1 MKYFLFTL
9 LFYFSSCFYVSL
21 LSQEDDPNRY
31 TNEHLRNLGIT
42 PQWKVKSV
50 EKFIYHYD
58 TKNGKEVKIF
68 PKNAK
73 VERMPVHSRY
83 IFDKKGNIIE
93 FYNYYTDGKLLQK
106 IFYQY
111 NVDNLL
117 TKADEYKYED
127 ENNPQHTEE
136 EIFYEGKVMI
146 SKKYKIDGNLFE
158 IRMLFDK
165 NKRKKAIS
173 EYRNNTLINK
183 NKYSYNSKGNITYEK
198 NKSISLLGDEAY
210 DTWYTYTK
218 DGTLLAEKKE
228 CYSMFCFYTTYQ
240 YLSNDEVYEETTYT
254 TPLSDEKDVSN
265 KKTRYYIY
273 DSKGA
278 IVEIQTYKGEDFRS
292 YHCMENDKEVET
304 YSYFLEGEVIKTLF
318 SYNKDNQL
326 IKEENF
332 NLLTGDFTSGT
343 YYTYDEKGNLLQI
356 DDGQIPSPN
365 RTIYHYDK
373 FNNCTQEIWYKNNKP
388 AAIVERIFTYYE

>member
-1 MKYFLFTL
+1 MKHFIFTL
-9 LFYFSSCFYVSL
+9 LLSFYSIFIL
-21 LSQEDDPNRY
+21 AQEDDPNRY
-31 TNEHLRNLGIT
+31 REEHLRNLGIT
-42 PQWKVKSV
+42 PQGKVKAV
-50 EKFIYHYD
+50 EKFIYHYEN
-58 TKNGKEVKIF
+58 KNGKEAKIF

-93 FYNYYTDGKLLQK
+93 FYNYYTDGKLFHK

-111 NVDNLL
+111 NADNLL
-117 TKADEYKYED
+117 TKADEYKYIE

-146 SKKYKIDGNLFE
+146 SKKYKINGNLFE

-198 NKSISLLGDEAY
+198 NKSMSLLGDEAY

-218 DGTLLAEKKE
+218 EGTLLAEKKE
-228 CYSMFCFYTTYQ
+228 CYAIFCFYTTYK
-240 YLSNDEVYEETTYT
+240 YLANNEVYEETTYT
-254 TPLSDEKDVSN
+254 TPLHDEKDISDRR
-265 KKTRYYIY
+265 TRYYIY

-318 SYNKDNQL
+318 SYDKDNQL
-326 IKEENF
+326 IKKENF

-373 FNNCTQEIWYKNNKP
+373 FNNCTEEIWYKNNKP
-388 AAIVERIFTYYE
+388 AAIVERIFTYYQ

>member
-1 MKYFLFTL
+1 
-9 LFYFSSCFYVSL
+9 
-21 LSQEDDPNRY
+21 
-31 TNEHLRNLGIT
+31 
-42 PQWKVKSV
+42 
-50 EKFIYHYD
+50 
-58 TKNGKEVKIF
+58 
-68 PKNAK
+68 
-73 VERMPVHSRY
+73 MPVHSRY

-93 FYNYYTDGKLLQK
+93 FYNYYTDGKLFQK

-111 NVDNLL
+111 NTDNLL
-117 TKADEYKYED
+117 TKADEYKNKE
-127 ENNPQHTEE
+127 ENNPEHIEE

-158 IRMLFDK
+158 IRMLFNK

-183 NKYSYNSKGNITYEK
+183 NRYSYNSKGNITYEK
-198 NKSISLLGDEAY
+198 NKSTSLLGDEAY

-218 DGTLLAEKKE
+218 EGTLLAEKKE
-228 CYSMFCFYTTYQ
+228 CYLMFCFYTTYQ
-240 YLSNDEVYEETTYT
+240 YLANNEVYEETTYT
-254 TPLSDEKDVSN
+254 TPLHDEKDISN
-265 KKTRYYIY
+265 KRTRYYIY

-278 IVEIQTYKGEDFRS
+278 IVEIQTYKGEVFRS
-292 YHCMENDKEVET
+292 YHCMENEKEVES

-373 FNNCTQEIWYKNNKP
+373 FNNCTEEIWYKNNKP
-388 AAIVERIFTYYE
+388 AAIVERIFTYYQ

>member
-9 LFYFSSCFYVSL
+9 LSYFSSCFYVSL

-42 PQWKVKSV
+42 PQGKVKSV

-93 FYNYYTDGKLLQK
+93 FYNYYTDGKLFQK

-111 NVDNLL
+111 NADNLL
-117 TKADEYKYED
+117 TKADEYKYIE

-136 EIFYEGKVMI
+136 EIFYEGKEII

-198 NKSISLLGDEAY
+198 NKSMSLLGDEAY

-218 DGTLLAEKKE
+218 EGTLLAEKKE
-228 CYSMFCFYTTYQ
+228 CYSIFCFYTTYQ
-240 YLSNDEVYEETTYT
+240 YLANNEVYEETTYT
-254 TPLSDEKDVSN
+254 TPLHDEKDISD
-265 KKTRYYIY
+265 KRRRYYIY

-304 YSYFLEGEVIKTLF
+304 YSYFLEGEVIKTIF
-318 SYNKDNQL
+318 SYNKDYQL
-326 IKEENF
+326 IKKENF
-332 NLLTGDFTSGT
+332 NVLTGDFTSGT

-365 RTIYHYDK
+365 RTIYHYDR

>member
-1 MKYFLFTL
+1 MKHFLFIL
-9 LFYFSSCFYVSL
+9 LSYFSSCFYVSL
-21 LSQEDDPNRY
+21 LSQEDTPNRY
-31 TNEHLRNLGIT
+31 REEHLRNLGIT
-42 PQWKVKSV
+42 PQGKVKSV

-93 FYNYYTDGKLLQK
+93 FYNYYTDGKLFQK

-111 NVDNLL
+111 NADNLL
-117 TKADEYKYED
+117 TKADEYKYIE

-136 EIFYEGKVMI
+136 EIFYEGKEII

-198 NKSISLLGDEAY
+198 NKSMSLLGDEAY

-218 DGTLLAEKKE
+218 EGTLLAEKKE
-228 CYSMFCFYTTYQ
+228 CYAIFCFYTTYQ
-240 YLSNDEVYEETTYT
+240 YLANNEVYEETTYT
-254 TPLSDEKDVSN
+254 TPLHDEKDISD
-265 KKTRYYIY
+265 KRRRYYIY

-365 RTIYHYDK
+365 RTMYHYDR
-373 FNNCTQEIWYKNNKP
+373 FNICTQEIWYKNNKP

>member
-1 MKYFLFTL
+1 MKHFLFIL
-9 LFYFSSCFYVSL
+9 LSYFSSCFYVSL

-42 PQWKVKSV
+42 PQGKVKSV

-83 IFDKKGNIIE
+83 IFDKKKNIIE

-111 NVDNLL
+111 NADNLL

-127 ENNPQHTEE
+127 ENNTQHTEE

-198 NKSISLLGDEAY
+198 NKSMSLLGDEAY

-218 DGTLLAEKKE
+218 EGTLLAEKKE
-228 CYSMFCFYTTYQ
+228 CYSIFCFYTTYQ
-240 YLSNDEVYEETTYT
+240 YLANNEVYEETTYT
-254 TPLSDEKDVSN
+254 TPLHDEKDISD
-265 KKTRYYIY
+265 KRTRYYIY

-304 YSYFLEGEVIKTLF
+304 YSYFLEGEVIKTIF
-318 SYNKDNQL
+318 SYDKNNQL
-326 IKEENF
+326 IKKENF

-373 FNNCTQEIWYKNNKP
+373 YNNCTEEIYYKNNNR
-388 AAIVERIFTYYE
+388 AAVVERIFTYY

>member
-1 MKYFLFTL
+1 MKHFLFIL
-9 LFYFSSCFYVSL
+9 LSYFSSCFYVSL

-42 PQWKVKSV
+42 PQGKVKSV
-50 EKFIYHYD
+50 EKFIYHYEN
-58 TKNGKEVKIF
+58 KNGKEVKIF
-68 PKNAK
+68 PKKAK
-73 VERMPVHSRY
+73 IERMPVHSRY
-83 IFDKKGNIIE
+83 VFDKKGNIIE
-93 FYNYYTDGKLLQK
+93 FYNYYTDGKLFQK

-111 NVDNLL
+111 NGDNLL
-117 TKADEYKYED
+117 TKADEYKYIE

-183 NKYSYNSKGNITYEK
+183 NRYSYNSKGNITYEK
-198 NKSISLLGDEAY
+198 NKSTSLLGDEAY

-218 DGTLLAEKKE
+218 EGTLLAEKKE
-228 CYSMFCFYTTYQ
+228 CYSMFCFYITYQ
-240 YLSNDEVYEETTYT
+240 YLANNEVYEETTYT
-254 TPLSDEKDVSN
+254 TPLHDEKDISD
-265 KKTRYYIY
+265 KRTRYYIY

-292 YHCMENDKEVET
+292 YHCMENDKEVES

-373 FNNCTQEIWYKNNKP
+373 FNNCTEEIWYKNNKP
-388 AAIVERIFTYYE
+388 AAIVERIFTYYQ

>member
-1 MKYFLFTL
+1 MKHFIFTL
-9 LFYFSSCFYVSL
+9 LLSFYSIFVL
-21 LSQEDDPNRY
+21 AQEDDPNRY

-42 PQWKVKSV
+42 PQGKVKSV
-50 EKFIYHYD
+50 EKFIYHYENR
-58 TKNGKEVKIF
+58 NGKEVKIF
-68 PKNAK
+68 PKRAK
-73 VERMPVHSRY
+73 IERMPVHSRY

-93 FYNYYTDGKLLQK
+93 FYNYYTDGKLFQK
-106 IFYQY
+106 ILYQY
-111 NVDNLL
+111 NMDNLL
-117 TKADEYKYED
+117 TKANEYKYEE
-127 ENNPQHTEE
+127 ENNPEHIEE

-183 NKYSYNSKGNITYEK
+183 NRYSYNSKGNITYEK
-198 NKSISLLGDEAY
+198 NKSTSLLGDEAY

-218 DGTLLAEKKE
+218 EGTLLAEKKE

-240 YLSNDEVYEETTYT
+240 YLANNEVYEETTYT
-254 TPLSDEKDVSN
+254 TPLHDEKDISN
-265 KKTRYYIY
+265 KRTRYYIY

-278 IVEIQTYKGEDFRS
+278 IVEIQTYKGEEFRS

-373 FNNCTQEIWYKNNKP
+373 FNNCTEEIWYKNNKP
-388 AAIVERIFTYYE
+388 AAIVERIFTYYQ

>member
-1 MKYFLFTL
+1 MKHFLFIL
-9 LFYFSSCFYVSL
+9 LSYFSSCFYVSL

-42 PQWKVKSV
+42 PQGKVKSV

-58 TKNGKEVKIF
+58 TKNGKEAKIF

-83 IFDKKGNIIE
+83 IFDQKGNIIE
-93 FYNYYTDGKLLQK
+93 FYNYYTDGKLFQK
-106 IFYQY
+106 ILYQY
-111 NVDNLL
+111 NTDNLL
-117 TKADEYKYED
+117 TKADEYKYIE

-198 NKSISLLGDEAY
+198 NKSMSLLGDEAY

-228 CYSMFCFYTTYQ
+228 CYSIFCFYTTYQ
-240 YLSNDEVYEETTYT
+240 YLANDEVYEETTYT

-265 KKTRYYIY
+265 KKTKYYIY

-278 IVEIQTYKGEDFRS
+278 IVEIQTYKGEEFRS
-292 YHCMENDKEVET
+292 YHCIENDKEVES
-304 YSYFLEGEVIKTLF
+304 YSYFLEGEVRKTLF

-332 NLLTGDFTSGT
+332 DLLNGNFISGT

-373 FNNCTQEIWYKNNKP
+373 FNNCTEEIYYKNNKR
-388 AAIVERIFTYYE
+388 AAIVERIFTYY

>member
-1 MKYFLFTL
+1 MKHFLFSL

-21 LSQEDDPNRY
+21 LAQEDDPNRY

-42 PQWKVKSV
+42 PQGKVKSV
-50 EKFIYHYD
+50 EKFIYHYEN
-58 TKNGKEVKIF
+58 KNGKEVKIF
-68 PKNAK
+68 PKNVK

-83 IFDKKGNIIE
+83 IFDQKGNIIE
-93 FYNYYTDGKLLQK
+93 FYNYYTDGKLFQK

-111 NVDNLL
+111 NADNLL
-117 TKADEYKYED
+117 TKADKYKYIE

-198 NKSISLLGDEAY
+198 NKSMSLLDDEAY

-218 DGTLLAEKKE
+218 EGTLLAEKKE
-228 CYSMFCFYTTYQ
+228 CYSIFCFYTTYQ
-240 YLSNDEVYEETTYT
+240 YLANNEVYEETTYT
-254 TPLSDEKDVSN
+254 KPLHDEKDISD
-265 KKTRYYIY
+265 KRTRYYIY

-278 IVEIQTYKGEDFRS
+278 IVEIQTYKEEEFRS
-292 YHCMENDKEVET
+292 YHCMENDKEVES

-388 AAIVERIFTYYE
+388 AAIVERIFTYYQ

>member
-21 LSQEDDPNRY
+21 LAQEDDPNRY
-31 TNEHLRNLGIT
+31 REEHLRNLGIT
-42 PQWKVKSV
+42 PQGKVKSV

-68 PKNAK
+68 PKNTK

-93 FYNYYTDGKLLQK
+93 FYNYYTDGKLFQK

-117 TKADEYKYED
+117 TKADEYKYIE

-183 NKYSYNSKGNITYEK
+183 NKYSYNSKGNITYKK
-198 NKSISLLGDEAY
+198 NKSMSLLGDEAY

-240 YLSNDEVYEETTYT
+240 YLANDEVYEETTYT
-254 TPLSDEKDVSN
+254 TPLSDEKDGSN
-265 KKTRYYIY
+265 KKTKYYIY

-373 FNNCTQEIWYKNNKP
+373 FNNCTEEIYYKNNKRV
-388 AAIVERIFTYYE
+388 AIVERIFNYY

>member
-21 LSQEDDPNRY
+21 LAQEDDPNRY
-31 TNEHLRNLGIT
+31 REEHLRNLGIT
-42 PQWKVKSV
+42 PQGKVKSV
-50 EKFIYHYD
+50 EKFIYHYENR
-58 TKNGKEVKIF
+58 NGKEVKIF

-73 VERMPVHSRY
+73 VERTPVHSQY
-83 IFDKKGNIIE
+83 LFDKKGNIIE
-93 FYNYYTDGKLLQK
+93 FYNYYTDGKLFQK
-106 IFYQY
+106 ILYQY
-111 NVDNLL
+111 NMDNLL
-117 TKADEYKYED
+117 TKADEYKYIE
-127 ENNPQHTEE
+127 ENNPQHIEE

-198 NKSISLLGDEAY
+198 NKSMSLLGDEAY

-218 DGTLLAEKKE
+218 EGTLLAEKKE
-228 CYSMFCFYTTYQ
+228 CYAIFCFYTTYQ

-254 TPLSDEKDVSN
+254 TPLHDEKDISDRR
-265 KKTRYYIY
+265 TRYYIY

-318 SYNKDNQL
+318 SYDKDNQL
-326 IKEENF
+326 IKKENF

-373 FNNCTQEIWYKNNKP
+373 YNNCTEEIYYKNNKR
-388 AAIVERIFTYYE
+388 AAIVERIFNYY

>member
-21 LSQEDDPNRY
+21 LAQEDDPNRY

-42 PQWKVKSV
+42 PQGKVKSV

-58 TKNGKEVKIF
+58 TKNGKEAKIF

-83 IFDKKGNIIE
+83 IFDQKGNIIE
-93 FYNYYTDGKLLQK
+93 FYNYYTDGKLFQK
-106 IFYQY
+106 ILYQY
-111 NVDNLL
+111 NTDNLL
-117 TKADEYKYED
+117 TKADEYKYIE

-198 NKSISLLGDEAY
+198 NKSMSLLGDEAY

-228 CYSMFCFYTTYQ
+228 CYSIFCFYTTYQ
-240 YLSNDEVYEETTYT
+240 YLANDEVYEETTYT

-265 KKTRYYIY
+265 KKTKYYIY

-278 IVEIQTYKGEDFRS
+278 IVEIQTYKGEEFRS
-292 YHCMENDKEVET
+292 YHCIENDKEVES
-304 YSYFLEGEVIKTLF
+304 YSYFLEGEVRKTLF

-332 NLLTGDFTSGT
+332 DLLNGNFISGT

-373 FNNCTQEIWYKNNKP
+373 FNNCTEEIYYKNNKRV
-388 AAIVERIFTYYE
+388 AIVERIFNYY

>member
-1 MKYFLFTL
+1 MKHFIFTL
-9 LFYFSSCFYVSL
+9 LLSFYPIFIL
-21 LSQEDDPNRY
+21 AQEDEPNRY
-31 TNEHLRNLGIT
+31 RKEHLRNLGIT
-42 PQWKVKSV
+42 PQGKVKSV

-58 TKNGKEVKIF
+58 TKNGKEAKIF

-83 IFDKKGNIIE
+83 VFDKKGNIIE
-93 FYNYYTDGKLLQK
+93 FYNYYTDGKLFQK

-111 NVDNLL
+111 NTDNLL
-117 TKADEYKYED
+117 TKADEYKYKE
-127 ENNPQHTEE
+127 ENNPEHIEE

-183 NKYSYNSKGNITYEK
+183 NRYSYNSKGNITYEK
-198 NKSISLLGDEAY
+198 NKSRSLLGDEAY

-218 DGTLLAEKKE
+218 EGTLLAEKKE

-240 YLSNDEVYEETTYT
+240 YLANNEVYEETTYT
-254 TPLSDEKDVSN
+254 TPLHDEKDISN
-265 KKTRYYIY
+265 KRTRYYIY

-278 IVEIQTYKGEDFRS
+278 IVEIQTYKGEEFRS
-292 YHCMENDKEVET
+292 YHCIENDKEVES

-318 SYNKDNQL
+318 SYDKDNQL
-326 IKEENF
+326 IKKENF

-373 FNNCTQEIWYKNNKP
+373 FNNCTEEIWYKNNKC
-388 AAIVERIFTYYE
+388 AAVVERIFIYY

>member
-1 MKYFLFTL
+1 MKHFLFIL
-9 LFYFSSCFYVSL
+9 LSYFSSCFYVSL

-42 PQWKVKSV
+42 PQGKVKSV

-93 FYNYYTDGKLLQK
+93 FYNYYTDGKLFQK

-111 NVDNLL
+111 NTDNLL
-117 TKADEYKYED
+117 TKADEYKYIE

-136 EIFYEGKVMI
+136 EIFYEGKEMI

-198 NKSISLLGDEAY
+198 NKSMSLLGDEAY

-218 DGTLLAEKKE
+218 EGTLLAEKKE
-228 CYSMFCFYTTYQ
+228 CYSIFCFYTTYQ
-240 YLSNDEVYEETTYT
+240 YLANNEVYEETTYT
-254 TPLSDEKDVSN
+254 TPLHDEKDISD
-265 KKTRYYIY
+265 KRRRYYIY

-332 NLLTGDFTSGT
+332 DLLNENFISGT

-365 RTIYHYDK
+365 RTIYHYDR

>member
-1 MKYFLFTL
+1 MKHFIFTL
-9 LFYFSSCFYVSL
+9 LLSFYPIFIL
-21 LSQEDDPNRY
+21 AQEDDPNRY
-31 TNEHLRNLGIT
+31 REEHLRNLGIT
-42 PQWKVKSV
+42 PQGKVKSV

-58 TKNGKEVKIF
+58 TKNGKEAKIF

-83 IFDKKGNIIE
+83 VFDKKGNIIE
-93 FYNYYTDGKLLQK
+93 FYNYYTDGKLFQK
-106 IFYQY
+106 ILYQY
-111 NVDNLL
+111 NTDNLL
-117 TKADEYKYED
+117 TKADEYKYIE

-198 NKSISLLGDEAY
+198 NKSMSLLGDEAY

-228 CYSMFCFYTTYQ
+228 CYSIFCFYTTYQ
-240 YLSNDEVYEETTYT
+240 YLANDEVYEETTYT

-265 KKTRYYIY
+265 KKTKYYIY

-278 IVEIQTYKGEDFRS
+278 IVEIQTYKGEEFRS
-292 YHCMENDKEVET
+292 YHCIENDKEVES
-304 YSYFLEGEVIKTLF
+304 YSYFLEGEVRKTLF

-332 NLLTGDFTSGT
+332 DLLNGNFISGT

-373 FNNCTQEIWYKNNKP
+373 FNNCTEEIYYKNNKR
-388 AAIVERIFTYYE
+388 AAIVERIFTYY

>member
-1 MKYFLFTL
+1 MKHFLFIL
-9 LFYFSSCFYVSL
+9 LSYFSSCFYVSL

-42 PQWKVKSV
+42 PQGKVKSV

-93 FYNYYTDGKLLQK
+93 FYNYYTDGKLFQK

-111 NVDNLL
+111 NADNLL
-117 TKADEYKYED
+117 TKADEYKYIE

-146 SKKYKIDGNLFE
+146 SKKYKINGNLFE

-198 NKSISLLGDEAY
+198 NKSMSLLGDEAY

-218 DGTLLAEKKE
+218 EGTLLAEKKE
-228 CYSMFCFYTTYQ
+228 CYSIFCFYTTYQ
-240 YLSNDEVYEETTYT
+240 YLANNEVYEETTYT
-254 TPLSDEKDVSN
+254 TPLHDEKDISD
-265 KKTRYYIY
+265 KRRRYYIY

-318 SYNKDNQL
+318 SYDKDNQL
-326 IKEENF
+326 IKKENF

-373 FNNCTQEIWYKNNKP
+373 FNNCTEEIYYKNNKR
-388 AAIVERIFTYYE
+388 AAIVERIFTYY

>member
-1 MKYFLFTL
+1 MKHFIFTL
-9 LFYFSSCFYVSL
+9 LLSFYPIFIL
-21 LSQEDDPNRY
+21 AQEDDPNRY
-31 TNEHLRNLGIT
+31 REEHLRNLGIT
-42 PQWKVKSV
+42 PQGKVKSV

-93 FYNYYTDGKLLQK
+93 FYNYYTDGKLFQK

-111 NVDNLL
+111 NTDNLL
-117 TKADEYKYED
+117 TKADEYKYKE
-127 ENNPQHTEE
+127 ENNPEHIEE

-183 NKYSYNSKGNITYEK
+183 NRYSYNSKGNITYEK
-198 NKSISLLGDEAY
+198 NKSTSLLGDEAY

-218 DGTLLAEKKE
+218 GGTLLAEKKE

-240 YLSNDEVYEETTYT
+240 YLANNEVYEETTYT
-254 TPLSDEKDVSN
+254 TPLHDEKDISN
-265 KKTRYYIY
+265 KRTRYYIY

-278 IVEIQTYKGEDFRS
+278 IVEIQTYKGEEFRS
-292 YHCMENDKEVET
+292 YHCMENDKEVES

-373 FNNCTQEIWYKNNKP
+373 FNNCTEEIYYKNNKR
-388 AAIVERIFTYYE
+388 AAIVERIFTYY

>member
-1 MKYFLFTL
+1 MKHFIFTL
-9 LFYFSSCFYVSL
+9 LLSFYPIFIL
-21 LSQEDDPNRY
+21 AQEDDPNRY
-31 TNEHLRNLGIT
+31 KEEHLRNLGIT
-42 PQWKVKSV
+42 PQGKVKAV
-50 EKFIYHYD
+50 EKFIYHYEN
-58 TKNGKEVKIF
+58 KNGKEAKIF

-73 VERMPVHSRY
+73 VERTPVHCLY

-93 FYNYYTDGKLLQK
+93 FYNYYTDGKPFQK

-111 NVDNLL
+111 NTDNLL
-117 TKADEYKYED
+117 TKADEYKYKE
-127 ENNPQHTEE
+127 ENNPEHIEE
-136 EIFYEGKVMI
+136 EIFYEGKVKI

-183 NKYSYNSKGNITYEK
+183 NRYSYNSKGNITYEK
-198 NKSISLLGDEAY
+198 NKSTSLLGDEAY

-218 DGTLLAEKKE
+218 EGTLLAEKKE
-228 CYSMFCFYTTYQ
+228 CYSIFCFYTTYQ
-240 YLSNDEVYEETTYT
+240 YLANNEVYEETTYT
-254 TPLSDEKDVSN
+254 TPLHDEKDISD
-265 KKTRYYIY
+265 KRTRYYIY

-292 YHCMENDKEVET
+292 YHCMENDKEVES

-343 YYTYDEKGNLLQI
+343 YYTYDKNGNLLQI

-373 FNNCTQEIWYKNNKP
+373 FNNCTEEIWYKNNKP
-388 AAIVERIFTYYE
+388 AAIVERIFTYYQ

>member
-1 MKYFLFTL
+1 MKHFLFSL

-21 LSQEDDPNRY
+21 LAQEDDPNRY

-42 PQWKVKSV
+42 PQGKVKSV
-50 EKFIYHYD
+50 EKFIYHYEN
-58 TKNGKEVKIF
+58 KNGKEVKIF
-68 PKNAK
+68 PKNVK

-83 IFDKKGNIIE
+83 IFDQKGNIIE
-93 FYNYYTDGKLLQK
+93 FYNYYTDGKLFQK

-111 NVDNLL
+111 NADNLL
-117 TKADEYKYED
+117 TKADEYKYIE

-136 EIFYEGKVMI
+136 EIFYEGKEMI
-146 SKKYKIDGNLFE
+146 AKKYKMNGHLFE
-158 IRMLFDK
+158 TSVLFDK
-165 NKRKKAIS
+165 NKRKEAIL
-173 EYRNNTLINK
+173 EYRNDTLINEK
-183 NKYSYNSKGNITYEK
+183 NYFYNSKGNITHK
-198 NKSISLLGDEAY
+198 KSKLSILDDEAY

-218 DGTLLAEKKE
+218 EGTLLAEKKE

-265 KKTRYYIY
+265 KKTKYYIY

-356 DDGQIPSPN
+356 NDRPTSSPN

-388 AAIVERIFTYYE
+388 AAIVERIFTYYP

>member
-1 MKYFLFTL
+1 MKYFLFIL
-9 LFYFSSCFYVSL
+9 LFYFSCYFYVSL
-21 LSQEDDPNRY
+21 LAQENDPNRY
-31 TNEHLRNLGIT
+31 REEHLRNLGIT
-42 PQWKVKSV
+42 PQGKVKSV

-58 TKNGKEVKIF
+58 SINGKEVKIF
-68 PKNAK
+68 PKRAK
-73 VERMPVHSRY
+73 IERMPVHSRY

-93 FYNYYTDGKLLQK
+93 FYNYYTDGKLFQK
-106 IFYQY
+106 ILYQY
-111 NVDNLL
+111 NTDNLL
-117 TKADEYKYED
+117 TKADEYKYKE
-127 ENNPQHTEE
+127 ENNPEHIEE

-198 NKSISLLGDEAY
+198 NKSMSLLGDEAY

-218 DGTLLAEKKE
+218 EGTLLAEKKE

-240 YLSNDEVYEETTYT
+240 YLANDEVYEETTYT
-254 TPLSDEKDVSN
+254 TPLSDEKDISN
-265 KKTRYYIY
+265 KKTKYYIY

-278 IVEIQTYKGEDFRS
+278 IVEIQTYKGDEFRS
-292 YHCMENDKEVET
+292 YHCIENDKEVET

-318 SYNKDNQL
+318 SYDKDNQL

-332 NLLTGDFTSGT
+332 NLLTGNFTSGT

-373 FNNCTQEIWYKNNKP
+373 FNNCTEEIWYKNNKP
-388 AAIVERIFTYYE
+388 AAIVERIFTYYQ

>member
-1 MKYFLFTL
+1 MKHFLFIL
-9 LFYFSSCFYVSL
+9 LSYFSSCFYVSL

-42 PQWKVKSV
+42 PQGKVKSV

-58 TKNGKEVKIF
+58 TKNGKEAKIF

-83 IFDKKGNIIE
+83 IFDQKGNIIE
-93 FYNYYTDGKLLQK
+93 FYNYYTDGKLFQK
-106 IFYQY
+106 ILYQY
-111 NVDNLL
+111 NTDNLL
-117 TKADEYKYED
+117 TKADEYKYIE

-198 NKSISLLGDEAY
+198 NKSMSLLGDEAY

-228 CYSMFCFYTTYQ
+228 CYSIFCFYTTYQ
-240 YLSNDEVYEETTYT
+240 YLANNEVYEETTYT
-254 TPLSDEKDVSN
+254 TPLHDEKDISD
-265 KKTRYYIY
+265 KRRRYYIY

-304 YSYFLEGEVIKTLF
+304 YSYFLEGEVIKTIF
-318 SYNKDNQL
+318 SYNKDYQL
-326 IKEENF
+326 IKKENF
-332 NLLTGDFTSGT
+332 NVLTGDFTSGT

-373 FNNCTQEIWYKNNKP
+373 FNNCTEEIYYKNNKRV
-388 AAIVERIFTYYE
+388 AIVERIFNYY

>member
-1 MKYFLFTL
+1 MKYFILIL
-9 LFYFSSCFYVSL
+9 L
-21 LSQEDDPNRY
+21 LSFYPIFVLAQEDDSNRY
-31 TNEHLRNLGIT
+31 REEHLRNLGIT
-42 PQWKVKSV
+42 PQGKVKSV

-58 TKNGKEVKIF
+58 SINGKEVKIF
-68 PKNAK
+68 PKRAK
-73 VERMPVHSRY
+73 IERMPVHSRY

-93 FYNYYTDGKLLQK
+93 FYNYYTDGKLFQK

-111 NVDNLL
+111 NTDNLL
-117 TKADEYKYED
+117 TKADEYKYKE
-127 ENNPQHTEE
+127 ENNPEHIEE

-198 NKSISLLGDEAY
+198 NKSMSLLGDEAY

-218 DGTLLAEKKE
+218 EGTLLAEKKE

-240 YLSNDEVYEETTYT
+240 YLANNEVYEETTYT
-254 TPLSDEKDVSN
+254 TPLHDEKDISDRR
-265 KKTRYYIY
+265 TRYYIY

-318 SYNKDNQL
+318 SYDKDNQL

-373 FNNCTQEIWYKNNKP
+373 FNNCTEEIWYKNNKP
-388 AAIVERIFTYYE
+388 AAIVERIFTYY

>member
-1 MKYFLFTL
+1 MKHFLFIL
-9 LFYFSSCFYVSL
+9 LSYFSSCFYVSL

-42 PQWKVKSV
+42 PQGKVKSV

-93 FYNYYTDGKLLQK
+93 FYNYYTDGKLFQK
-106 IFYQY
+106 ILYQY
-111 NVDNLL
+111 NTDNLL
-117 TKADEYKYED
+117 TKADEYKYIE

-198 NKSISLLGDEAY
+198 NKSMSLLGDEAY

-218 DGTLLAEKKE
+218 EGTLLAEKKE
-228 CYSMFCFYTTYQ
+228 CYSIFCFYTTYQ
-240 YLSNDEVYEETTYT
+240 YLANNEVYEETTYT
-254 TPLSDEKDVSN
+254 TPLHDEKDISD
-265 KKTRYYIY
+265 KRTRYYIY

-304 YSYFLEGEVIKTLF
+304 YSYFLEGEVIKTIF
-318 SYNKDNQL
+318 SYDKDNQL
-326 IKEENF
+326 IKKENF

>member
-1 MKYFLFTL
+1 MKHFLFIL

-42 PQWKVKSV
+42 PQGKVKSV

-93 FYNYYTDGKLLQK
+93 FYNYYTDGKLFHK

-111 NVDNLL
+111 NADNLL
-117 TKADEYKYED
+117 TKADEYKYIE

-198 NKSISLLGDEAY
+198 NKSMSLLGDEAY

-218 DGTLLAEKKE
+218 EGTLLAEKKE

-240 YLSNDEVYEETTYT
+240 YLANNEVYEETTYT
-254 TPLSDEKDVSN
+254 TPLHDEKDISD
-265 KKTRYYIY
+265 KRTRYYIY

-304 YSYFLEGEVIKTLF
+304 YSYFLEGEVIKTIF
-318 SYNKDNQL
+318 SYDKDNQL
-326 IKEENF
+326 IKKENF

>member
-1 MKYFLFTL
+1 MKHFIFI
-9 LFYFSSCFYVSL
+9 SL
-21 LSQEDDPNRY
+21 LSFYPIFILAQEDAPNRY
-31 TNEHLRNLGIT
+31 REEHLRNLGIT
-42 PQWKVKSV
+42 PQGKVKSV

-58 TKNGKEVKIF
+58 TKNGKEAKIF

-93 FYNYYTDGKLLQK
+93 FYNYYTDGKLFQK

-111 NVDNLL
+111 NADNLL
-117 TKADEYKYED
+117 TKADEYKYIE

-198 NKSISLLGDEAY
+198 NKSMSLLGDEAY

-218 DGTLLAEKKE
+218 EGTLLAEKKE

-240 YLSNDEVYEETTYT
+240 YLSNGEVYEETTYT
-254 TPLSDEKDVSN
+254 TPLHDDKDISDKR
-265 KKTRYYIY
+265 TRYYIY

-318 SYNKDNQL
+318 SYDKDNQL
-326 IKEENF
+326 IKKENF

-373 FNNCTQEIWYKNNKP
+373 FNNCTEEIYYKNNKR
-388 AAIVERIFTYYE
+388 AAIVERIFTYY

>member
-21 LSQEDDPNRY
+21 LAQEDDPNRY
-31 TNEHLRNLGIT
+31 REEHLRNLGIT
-42 PQWKVKSV
+42 PQGKVKSV

-93 FYNYYTDGKLLQK
+93 FYNYYTDGKLFQK

-117 TKADEYKYED
+117 TKADEYKYKE
-127 ENNPQHTEE
+127 ENNPEHIEE

-183 NKYSYNSKGNITYEK
+183 NRYSYNSKGNITYEK
-198 NKSISLLGDEAY
+198 NKSTSLLGDEAY

-218 DGTLLAEKKE
+218 GGTLLAEKKE
-228 CYSMFCFYTTYQ
+228 CYSLFCFYTTYQ
-240 YLSNDEVYEETTYT
+240 YLANNEVYEETTYT

-265 KKTRYYIY
+265 KKTKYYIY

-278 IVEIQTYKGEDFRS
+278 IVEIQTYKGENFRS

-373 FNNCTQEIWYKNNKP
+373 FNNCTEEIYYKNNKRV
-388 AAIVERIFTYYE
+388 AIVERIFNYY

>member
-1 MKYFLFTL
+1 MKHFLFIL

-42 PQWKVKSV
+42 PKGKVKSV

-93 FYNYYTDGKLLQK
+93 FYNYYTDGKLFQK

-111 NVDNLL
+111 NTDNLL
-117 TKADEYKYED
+117 TKADEYKYKE
-127 ENNPQHTEE
+127 ENNPEHIEE

-198 NKSISLLGDEAY
+198 NKSMSLLGDEAY

-218 DGTLLAEKKE
+218 EGTLLAEKKE

-240 YLSNDEVYEETTYT
+240 YLANNEVYEETTYT
-254 TPLSDEKDVSN
+254 TPLHDEKDISD
-265 KKTRYYIY
+265 KRTRYYIY

-318 SYNKDNQL
+318 SYDKDNQL
-326 IKEENF
+326 IKKENF

-373 FNNCTQEIWYKNNKP
+373 FNNCTEEIWYKNNKS
-388 AAIVERIFTYYE
+388 AAIVERIFTYYQ

>member
-21 LSQEDDPNRY
+21 LAQEDDPNRY

-42 PQWKVKSV
+42 PQGKVKSV

-58 TKNGKEVKIF
+58 TKNGKEAKIF

-83 IFDKKGNIIE
+83 IFDQKGNIIE
-93 FYNYYTDGKLLQK
+93 FYNYYTDGKLFQK
-106 IFYQY
+106 ILYQY
-111 NVDNLL
+111 NTDNLL
-117 TKADEYKYED
+117 TKADEYKYIE

-146 SKKYKIDGNLFE
+146 SKKYKIDSNLFE
-158 IRMLFDK
+158 IKILFDK

-183 NKYSYNSKGNITYEK
+183 NRYSYNSKGNITYEK
-198 NKSISLLGDEAY
+198 NKSTSLLGDEAY

-218 DGTLLAEKKE
+218 EGTLLAGKKE

-240 YLSNDEVYEETTYT
+240 YLANNEVYEETTYT
-254 TPLSDEKDVSN
+254 TPLHDEKDISD
-265 KKTRYYIY
+265 KRTRYYIY

-278 IVEIQTYKGEDFRS
+278 IVEIQTYKGEEFRS
-292 YHCMENDKEVET
+292 YHCMENDKEVES

-373 FNNCTQEIWYKNNKP
+373 FNNCTEEIYYKNNKRV
-388 AAIVERIFTYYE
+388 AIVERIFNYY

>member
-1 MKYFLFTL
+1 MKHFLFIL
-9 LFYFSSCFYVSL
+9 LSYFSSCFYVSL

-42 PQWKVKSV
+42 PQGKVKSV

-83 IFDKKGNIIE
+83 IFDKKKNIIE

-111 NVDNLL
+111 NADNLL

-127 ENNPQHTEE
+127 ENNTQHTEE

-198 NKSISLLGDEAY
+198 NKSMSLLGDEAY

-218 DGTLLAEKKE
+218 EGTLLAEKKE
-228 CYSMFCFYTTYQ
+228 CYSIFCFYTTYQ
-240 YLSNDEVYEETTYT
+240 YLANNEVYEETTYT
-254 TPLSDEKDVSN
+254 TPLHDEKDISD
-265 KKTRYYIY
+265 KRTRYYIY

-304 YSYFLEGEVIKTLF
+304 YSYFLEGEVIKTIF
-318 SYNKDNQL
+318 SYDKNNQL
-326 IKEENF
+326 IKKENF

-373 FNNCTQEIWYKNNKP
+373 FNNCTEEIYYKNNKRV
-388 AAIVERIFTYYE
+388 AIVERIFNYY

>member
-1 MKYFLFTL
+1 MKYFIFIL
-9 LFYFSSCFYVSL
+9 L
-21 LSQEDDPNRY
+21 LSFYPIFILAQEDDPNRY
-31 TNEHLRNLGIT
+31 KEKHLRNLGIT
-42 PQWKVKSV
+42 PQGKVKSV

-58 TKNGKEVKIF
+58 SINGKEVKIF
-68 PKNAK
+68 PKRAK
-73 VERMPVHSRY
+73 IERMPVHSRY

-93 FYNYYTDGKLLQK
+93 FYNYYTDGKLFQK
-106 IFYQY
+106 ILYQY
-111 NVDNLL
+111 NTDNLL
-117 TKADEYKYED
+117 TKADEYKYKE
-127 ENNPQHTEE
+127 ENNPEHIEE

-183 NKYSYNSKGNITYEK
+183 NRYSYNSKGNITYEK
-198 NKSISLLGDEAY
+198 NKSTSLLGDEAY

-218 DGTLLAEKKE
+218 GGTLLAEKKE
-228 CYSMFCFYTTYQ
+228 CYVIFCFYTTYQ
-240 YLSNDEVYEETTYT
+240 YLANNEVYEETTYT
-254 TPLSDEKDVSN
+254 TPLHDEKDISD
-265 KKTRYYIY
+265 KRTRYYIY

-278 IVEIQTYKGEDFRS
+278 IVEIQTYKGEEFRS
-292 YHCMENDKEVET
+292 YHCMKNDKEVES

-343 YYTYDEKGNLLQI
+343 YYTYDKNGNLLQI

-373 FNNCTQEIWYKNNKP
+373 FNNCTEEIWYKNNKP
-388 AAIVERIFTYYE
+388 AAIVERIFTYYQ

>member
-1 MKYFLFTL
+1 MKHFIFTL
-9 LFYFSSCFYVSL
+9 LLSFYPIFIL
-21 LSQEDDPNRY
+21 AQEDALNRY
-31 TNEHLRNLGIT
+31 REEHLRNLGIT
-42 PQWKVKSV
+42 PQGKVKSV

-58 TKNGKEVKIF
+58 TKNGKEAKIF

-93 FYNYYTDGKLLQK
+93 FYNYYTDGKLFQK

-111 NVDNLL
+111 NADNLL
-117 TKADEYKYED
+117 TKADEYKYIE

-183 NKYSYNSKGNITYEK
+183 NRYSYNSKGNITYEK
-198 NKSISLLGDEAY
+198 NKSTSLLGDEANE
-210 DTWYTYTK
+210 TWYKYTK
-218 DGTLLAEKKE
+218 EGTLLAEKKE

-240 YLSNDEVYEETTYT
+240 YLSNGEVYEETTYT
-254 TPLSDEKDVSN
+254 TPLHDDKDISDKR
-265 KKTRYYIY
+265 TRYYIY

-292 YHCMENDKEVET
+292 YHCMENNKEVET

-318 SYNKDNQL
+318 SYDKDNQL
-326 IKEENF
+326 IKKENF

-373 FNNCTQEIWYKNNKP
+373 FNNCTEEIYYKNNKR
-388 AAIVERIFTYYE
+388 AAIVERIFTYY

>member
-1 MKYFLFTL
+1 MKHFLFSL

-21 LSQEDDPNRY
+21 LAQEDDPNRY

-42 PQWKVKSV
+42 PQGKVKSV

-58 TKNGKEVKIF
+58 TKNGKEAKIF
-68 PKNAK
+68 PKRTK
-73 VERMPVHSRY
+73 IERMPVHSRY
-83 IFDKKGNIIE
+83 VFDKKGNIIE
-93 FYNYYTDGKLLQK
+93 FYNYYTDGKLFQK

-111 NVDNLL
+111 NTDNLL
-117 TKADEYKYED
+117 TKADEYKYKE
-127 ENNPQHTEE
+127 ENNPEHIEE
-136 EIFYEGKVMI
+136 KIFYEGKVMI

-183 NKYSYNSKGNITYEK
+183 NRYSYNSKGNITYEK
-198 NKSISLLGDEAY
+198 NKSTSLLGDEAY

-218 DGTLLAEKKE
+218 EGTLLAEKKE

-240 YLSNDEVYEETTYT
+240 YLANNEVYEETTYT
-254 TPLSDEKDVSN
+254 TPLHDEKDISN
-265 KKTRYYIY
+265 KRTRYYIY

-292 YHCMENDKEVET
+292 YHCMENDKEVES

-373 FNNCTQEIWYKNNKP
+373 FNNCTEEIWYKNNKP
-388 AAIVERIFTYYE
+388 AAIVERIFTYYQ

>member
-1 MKYFLFTL
+1 MKHFIFTL
-9 LFYFSSCFYVSL
+9 LLSFYSIFVL
-21 LSQEDDPNRY
+21 AQEDDPNRY

-42 PQWKVKSV
+42 PQGKVKSV
-50 EKFIYHYD
+50 EKFIYHYENR
-58 TKNGKEVKIF
+58 NGKEVKIF
-68 PKNAK
+68 PKRAK
-73 VERMPVHSRY
+73 IERMPVHSRY

-93 FYNYYTDGKLLQK
+93 FYNYYTDGKLFQK
-106 IFYQY
+106 ILYQY
-111 NVDNLL
+111 NMDNLL
-117 TKADEYKYED
+117 TKANEYKYEE
-127 ENNPQHTEE
+127 ENNPEHIEE

-183 NKYSYNSKGNITYEK
+183 NRYSYNSKGNITYEK
-198 NKSISLLGDEAY
+198 NKSTSLLGDEAY

-218 DGTLLAEKKE
+218 EGTLLAEKKE

-240 YLSNDEVYEETTYT
+240 YLANNEVYEETTYT
-254 TPLSDEKDVSN
+254 TPLHDEKDISN
-265 KKTRYYIY
+265 KRTRYYIY

-278 IVEIQTYKGEDFRS
+278 IVEIQTYKGEEFRS
-292 YHCMENDKEVET
+292 YHCIENDKEVES

-318 SYNKDNQL
+318 SYDKDNQL
-326 IKEENF
+326 IKKENF

-373 FNNCTQEIWYKNNKP
+373 FNNCTEEIWYKNNKP
-388 AAIVERIFTYYE
+388 AAIVERIFTYYQ

>member
-21 LSQEDDPNRY
+21 LAQEDDPNRY
-31 TNEHLRNLGIT
+31 REEHLRNLGIT
-42 PQWKVKSV
+42 PQGKVKSV
-50 EKFIYHYD
+50 EKFIYHYENR
-58 TKNGKEVKIF
+58 NGKEVKIF

-83 IFDKKGNIIE
+83 LFDKKGNIIE
-93 FYNYYTDGKLLQK
+93 FYNYYTDGKLFQK
-106 IFYQY
+106 ILYQY
-111 NVDNLL
+111 NMDNLL
-117 TKADEYKYED
+117 TKANEYKYEE
-127 ENNPQHTEE
+127 ENNPEHIEE

-198 NKSISLLGDEAY
+198 NKSMSLLGDEAY

-218 DGTLLAEKKE
+218 EGTLLAEKKE

-240 YLSNDEVYEETTYT
+240 YLANNEVYEETTYT
-254 TPLSDEKDVSN
+254 TPLHDEKDISN
-265 KKTRYYIY
+265 KRTRYYIY

-278 IVEIQTYKGEDFRS
+278 IVEIQTYKGEEFRS

-373 FNNCTQEIWYKNNKP
+373 FNNCTEEIYYKNNKRV
-388 AAIVERIFTYYE
+388 AIVERIFNYY

>member
-1 MKYFLFTL
+1 MKHFIFIL
-9 LFYFSSCFYVSL
+9 L
-21 LSQEDDPNRY
+21 LSFYPIFVLAQEDDPNRY

-42 PQWKVKSV
+42 PQGKVKSV
-50 EKFIYHYD
+50 EKFIYHYENR
-58 TKNGKEVKIF
+58 NGKEVKIF
-68 PKNAK
+68 PKRAK
-73 VERMPVHSRY
+73 IERMPVHSRY

-93 FYNYYTDGKLLQK
+93 FYNYYTDGKLFQK
-106 IFYQY
+106 ILYQY
-111 NVDNLL
+111 NMDNLL
-117 TKADEYKYED
+117 TKANEYKYEE
-127 ENNPQHTEE
+127 ENNPEHIEE

-183 NKYSYNSKGNITYEK
+183 NRYSYNSKGNITYEK
-198 NKSISLLGDEAY
+198 NKSTSLLGDEAY

-218 DGTLLAEKKE
+218 GGTLLAEKKE

-240 YLSNDEVYEETTYT
+240 YLANNEVYEETTYT
-254 TPLSDEKDVSN
+254 TPLHDEKDISD
-265 KKTRYYIY
+265 KRTRYYIY

-278 IVEIQTYKGEDFRS
+278 IVEIQTYKGDEFRS

-318 SYNKDNQL
+318 SYDKDNQL

-343 YYTYDEKGNLLQI
+343 YYTYDKNGNLLQI

-373 FNNCTQEIWYKNNKP
+373 FNNCTEEIWYKNNKP
-388 AAIVERIFTYYE
+388 AAIVERIFTYYQ

>member
-1 MKYFLFTL
+1 MKHFLFIL
-9 LFYFSSCFYVSL
+9 LSYFSSCFYVSL
-21 LSQEDDPNRY
+21 LSQEDDPNTY

-42 PQWKVKSV
+42 PQGKVKSV

-58 TKNGKEVKIF
+58 TKNRKEVKIF

-93 FYNYYTDGKLLQK
+93 FYNYYTDGKLFHK

-111 NVDNLL
+111 NADNLL
-117 TKADEYKYED
+117 TKADEYKYIE

-146 SKKYKIDGNLFE
+146 SKKYKINGNLFE

-198 NKSISLLGDEAY
+198 NKSMSLLGDEAY

-218 DGTLLAEKKE
+218 EGTLLAEKKE

-240 YLSNDEVYEETTYT
+240 YLANNEVYEETTYT
-254 TPLSDEKDVSN
+254 TPLHDEKDISDRR
-265 KKTRYYIY
+265 TRYYIY

-318 SYNKDNQL
+318 SYDKDNQL
-326 IKEENF
+326 IKKENF